1 MWKHQDARQIL
12 LIGCPGFVMVA
23 LAACLFVF
31 ALASGRSISAYIWL
45 LALLG
50 FALVVWFGVVSRQQQ
65 ARVDRY
71 QKKRD
76 ATAVVI
82 RELVLAGKSIEKPFF
97 IYLRPFDIDNKFYA
111 APSGI
116 PSDSTY
122 VEEFGWPTA
131 DHDLESALANLIYSF
146 GLLLAVSDKPGKA
159 GAAHVKVPE
168 ARWQQDVF
176 TLCSQA
182 AGIFLVPFDYE
193 GTAWEVNMLV
203 EAGWLDKTFF
213 IMPQEQ
219 GFARRLG
226 MKWMIRD
233 YRDLW
238 EKGQTRYKDL
248 LLPDYQKQGQI
259 FQIIEGHLIS
269 YQFGSAQPFSE
280 QNDQDIGDI
289 DALRARFEELA
300 KPSIP
305 SSEAPQ
311 S

>member
-1 MWKHQDARQIL
+1 
-12 LIGCPGFVMVA
+12 
-23 LAACLFVF
+23 
-31 ALASGRSISAYIWL
+31 
-45 LALLG
+45 
-50 FALVVWFGVVSRQQQ
+50 
-65 ARVDRY
+65 
-71 QKKRD
+71 
-76 ATAVVI
+76 
-82 RELVLAGKSIEKPFF
+82 
-97 IYLRPFDIDNKFYA
+97 
-111 APSGI
+111 
-116 PSDSTY
+116 
-122 VEEFGWPTA
+122 
-131 DHDLESALANLIYSF
+131 
-146 GLLLAVSDKPGKA
+146 
-159 GAAHVKVPE
+159 
-168 ARWQQDVF
+168 
-176 TLCSQA
+176 
-182 AGIFLVPFDYE
+182 
-193 GTAWEVNMLV
+193 MLV

-259 FQIIEGHLIS
+259 FQIIEGQVIS

-280 QNDQDIGDI
+280 QNDQDFGDI
-289 DALRARFEELA
+289 DTLRARFEELA